1 MYLELIIITSRNIIA
16 FRHFRN
22 TLYHTGKLSCN
33 IPIKPPEFHTTK
45 YHKTLIQFF
54 CIKHCYILLNVSP
67 TFKTLESFK
76 YRSRRQ
82 TDACSQFFSGKSCV
96 FLQCTKY
103 LQICFIQCIHSAK
116 ITALGETEVSVRNP
130 EKYPYADI
138 EWDDGGNSG
147 CLLKNLYASREE
159 LQKELKKEE
168 ENKIAEIKAKIKDA
182 SDLVAFMYDHCVACA
197 EEYTDWTARKAVK
210 EIAKEMLGLDLD

>member
-1 MYLELIIITSRNIIA
+1 MINNPKIGQKVWFLEPW
-16 FRHFRN
+16 
-22 TLYHTGKLSCN
+22 G
-33 IPIKPPEFHTTK
+33 
-45 YHKTLIQFF
+45 
-54 CIKHCYILLNVSP
+54 
-67 TFKTLESFK
+67 
-76 YRSRRQ
+76 
-82 TDACSQFFSGKSCV
+82 
-96 FLQCTKY
+96 
-103 LQICFIQCIHSAK
+103 QCIHSAK

-168 ENKIAEIKAKIKDA
+168 EKKIAEIKAKIKDA

-210 EIAKEMLGLDLD
+210 EIAKEMLGLDLDQIRDYKKKEMEIGFAGFLFCVEWSGMEEKERKNESGNILAGQAGMKVTGQREVVWAGIKRYAAKGCCRLAPGEKQ